1 MLFRDRMVQIHQSYG
16 EPRVIY
22 SLRNQLERN
31 HIESR
36 LRVKRKK
43 HLTTYQLLVPSQD
56 AQKAVEILDCY
67 KKELE
72 KA

>member
-16 EPRVIY
+16 TPRVVY
-22 SLRNQLERN
+22 SLRNRLDRN

-36 LRVKRKK
+36 LRIKRNK
-43 HLTTYQLLVPSQD
+43 HLTAYQLLVPSQD
-56 AQKAVEILDCY
+56 AEKATEILHRY